1 MNNEYIFARTPEE
14 EFEAL
19 NIIHQQ
25 NFNDFGSRLLR
36 YPSAMTFYTNKK
48 NRYNNILPKEDTRV
62 RLSLLPGIEG
72 SDYINANRLTDGF
85 TNYIS
90 CQAPLSSTF
99 GDFWRMVWE
108 QDVSVIVMLTK
119 IQENGQTKA
128 DKYWPSDIGEVF
140 TFPFVS
146 VTLINVYRSD
156 QSADIDIRV
165 FSLKTSEEN
174 ERIVVQLH
182 FLGWP
187 DFGVPEDSEGIRQ
200 LVNLTNFY
208 RKYGK
213 SLNLDG
219 PIVVHCS
226 AGVGRS
232 GAFIAIHQL
241 LDQYNEFSALPQL
254 AVYNAVNL
262 MRTQRDGMVQTKEQY
277 SFIYKVIQDEIE
289 YLERESLPHP
299 PTLCDITINT
309 TVDLE
314 ESLSSLPV
322 SIKVK

>member
-25 NFNDFGSRLLR
+25 NFNDFGSRLLK

-62 RLSLLPGIEG
+62 RLSPLPGIEG

-119 IQENGQTKA
+119 IHENGQSKA
-128 DKYWPSDIGEVF
+128 DKYWPTDIGVVLN
-140 TFPFVS
+140 FPFVS

-156 QSADIDIRV
+156 QSSNIDIRV
-165 FSLKTSEEN
+165 LSLKTSEDK

-208 RKYGK
+208 RNYGK
-213 SLNLDG
+213 SLGLDG
-219 PIVVHCS
+219 PIIVHCS

-241 LDQYNEFSALPQL
+241 LDQFNEFGVLPQL

-289 YLERESLPHP
+289 YLERASLPS

-309 TVDLE
+309 VDLE
-314 ESLSSLPV
+314 ESLASLPV

>member
-1 MNNEYIFARTPEE
+1 MHNEYIFSRTPEE

-25 NFNDFGSRLLR
+25 NFNDFGARLLKF
-36 YPSAMTFYTNKK
+36 PSAMSFYTNKK
-48 NRYNNILPKEDTRV
+48 NRYNNILPKEETRV
-62 RLSLLPGIEG
+62 RLSNLPGVEG

-85 TNYIS
+85 TDYIS
-90 CQAPLSSTF
+90 CQAPLSSTS

-108 QDVSVIVMLTK
+108 QEAAVIVMLTK
-119 IQENGQTKA
+119 TTENGQTKA
-128 DKYWPSDIGEVF
+128 DKYWPAAIGETF
-140 TFPFVS
+140 TFPCIT
-146 VTLINVYRSD
+146 VTLVNVYRSNC
-156 QSADIDIRV
+156 SDIDIRV
-165 FSLKTSEEN
+165 LSLKTADEK

-187 DFGVPEDSEGIRQ
+187 DFGVPEDSKGIRQ
-200 LVNLTNFY
+200 LINITNFY
-208 RKYGK
+208 RNYGK
-213 SLNLDG
+213 SMGLDG

-241 LDQYNEFSALPQL
+241 LEQFNEIGLLPQL
-254 AVYNAVNL
+254 AIYNAVNL

-289 YLERESLPHP
+289 YLETSAPSSP
-299 PTLCDITINT
+299 ALCDIQTNINT
-309 TVDLE
+309 TIELE
-314 ESLSSLPV
+314 EPLVSLPL
-322 SIKVK
+322 SIKV

>member
-1 MNNEYIFARTPEE
+1 MI
-14 EFEAL
+14 
-19 NIIHQQ
+19 
-25 NFNDFGSRLLR
+25 FGSRLLK
-36 YPSAMTFYTNKK
+36 YPSAMSFYTNKK

-90 CQAPLSSTF
+90 CQAPLNSTC

-119 IQENGQTKA
+119 IHENGQVKA
-128 DKYWPSDIGEVF
+128 DKYWPTEIGEVL
-140 TFPFVS
+140 TYPLVT
-146 VTLINVYRSD
+146 VTLINVYQSD
-156 QSADIDIRV
+156 QSENIDIRV
-165 FSLKTSEEN
+165 LSLKSSEEK

-187 DFGVPEDSEGIRQ
+187 DFGVPEESTGIRQ

-213 SLNLDG
+213 SLGLDG

-241 LDQYNEFSALPQL
+241 LEQYFEFGALPQL

-277 SFIYKVIQDEIE
+277 SFIYKVIQDELE
-289 YLERESLPHP
+289 YLENTNTAIPEIV
-299 PTLCDITINT
+299 CDITISN

-314 ESLSSLPV
+314 EPLVSLPV
-322 SIKVK
+322 SIKVN

>member
-1 MNNEYIFARTPEE
+1 M
-14 EFEAL
+14 
-19 NIIHQQ
+19 
-25 NFNDFGSRLLR
+25 S
-36 YPSAMTFYTNKK
+36 FYTNKK

-62 RLSLLPGIEG
+62 RLSPLPGIEG

-85 TNYIS
+85 TNYVS

-119 IQENGQTKA
+119 IHENGQSKA
-128 DKYWPSDIGEVF
+128 DKYWPTEIGEVQ
-140 TFPFVS
+140 TFPLVS
-146 VTLINVYRSD
+146 VTLINVYQSD
-156 QSADIDIRV
+156 QSAHIDIRV
-165 FSLKTSEEN
+165 LSLKSSEK

-187 DFGVPEDSEGIRQ
+187 DFGVPEDSTGIRQ

-213 SLNLDG
+213 SLGLDG
-219 PIVVHCS
+219 PIIVHCS

-241 LDQYNEFSALPQL
+241 LEQFSEFGVLPQL

-277 SFIYKVIQDEIE
+277 SFIYKAIQDEIE
-289 YLERESLPHP
+289 FLENASTVIPE
-299 PTLCDITINT
+299 LCDITINN
-309 TVDLE
+309 TVELE
-314 ESLSSLPV
+314 EPLVSLPV

>member
-1 MNNEYIFARTPEE
+1 MSNDFIFSRTPEE

-25 NFNDFGSRLLR
+25 NFNDFGSRLLK
-36 YPSAMTFYTNKK
+36 YPSAMSFYTNKK

-62 RLSLLPGIEG
+62 RLSPLPGIEG

-85 TNYIS
+85 TNYVS

-119 IQENGQTKA
+119 IHENGQSKA
-128 DKYWPSDIGEVF
+128 DKYWPTEIGEVQ
-140 TFPFVS
+140 TFPLVS
-146 VTLINVYRSD
+146 VTLINVYQSD
-156 QSADIDIRV
+156 QSAHIDIRV
-165 FSLKTSEEN
+165 LSLKSSEK

-187 DFGVPEDSEGIRQ
+187 DFGVPEDSTGIRQ

-213 SLNLDG
+213 SLGLDG
-219 PIVVHCS
+219 PIIVHCS

-241 LDQYNEFSALPQL
+241 LENFL
-254 AVYNAVNL
+254 NL
-262 MRTQRDGMVQTKEQY
+262 V
-277 SFIYKVIQDEIE
+277 FF
-289 YLERESLPHP
+289 L
-299 PTLCDITINT
+299 N
-309 TVDLE
+309 
-314 ESLSSLPV
+314 
-322 SIKVK
+322 

>member
-1 MNNEYIFARTPEE
+1 MSNDFIFSRTPEE

-25 NFNDFGSRLLR
+25 NFNDFGSRLLK
-36 YPSAMTFYTNKK
+36 YPSAMSFYTNKK

-62 RLSLLPGIEG
+62 RLSPLPGIEG

-85 TNYIS
+85 TNYVS

-119 IQENGQTKA
+119 IHENGQSKA
-128 DKYWPSDIGEVF
+128 DKYWPTEIGEVQ
-140 TFPFVS
+140 TFPLVS
-146 VTLINVYRSD
+146 VTLINVYQSD
-156 QSADIDIRV
+156 QSAHIDIRV
-165 FSLKTSEEN
+165 LSLKSSEK

-187 DFGVPEDSEGIRQ
+187 DFGVPEDSTGIRQ

-213 SLNLDG
+213 SLGLDG
-219 PIVVHCS
+219 PIIVHCS

-241 LDQYNEFSALPQL
+241 LEQFSEFGVLPQL

-277 SFIYKVIQDEIE
+277 SFIYKAIQDEIE
-289 YLERESLPHP
+289 FLENASAVIPE
-299 PTLCDITINT
+299 LCDITINN
-309 TVDLE
+309 TVELE
-314 ESLSSLPV
+314 EPLVSLPV